1 MNKCCYIHHWTEIS
15 LSSKDNK
22 DLEDQLILAYKKTS
36 INYPKYYKMNSLCK
50 LAWLALNRCL
60 GINDDLKHY
69 KGSDDIGTLF
79 CNNSSSLVSD
89 LPHAQVLNQKGG
101 DVASPS
107 VFVYTLPNIVNGEM
121 AIYMKWHGYN
131 EFLIIHEQSSTQF
144 YNHVHLLFET
154 TSIDQL
160 LIGYVEVGNGTG
172 LIEARMCLLDRNSVD
187 GTMWS
192 EEVAKRL
199 ILSSN
204 K

>member
-1 MNKCCYIHHWTEIS
+1 M
-15 LSSKDNK
+15 
-22 DLEDQLILAYKKTS
+22 
-36 INYPKYYKMNSLCK
+36 
-50 LAWLALNRCL
+50 
-60 GINDDLKHY
+60 
-69 KGSDDIGTLF
+69 
-79 CNNSSSLVSD
+79 
-89 LPHAQVLNQKGG
+89 
-101 DVASPS
+101 
-107 VFVYTLPNIVNGEM
+107 YTLPNIVNGEM
-121 AIYMKWHGYN
+121 AIYMKWNGYN

-144 YNHVHLLFET
+144 YNHVHLLFDT